1 MSGQAC
7 KRIVKVDMV
16 MVEKME
22 LRKLG
27 IHIAFDESD
36 ITRAYAMIVGP
47 KDTPY
52 EDGILYFT
60 IKFPRD
66 YPFSPPLVQYFS
78 YSRFRIH
85 PNLYVGKSHHGFLG
99 KVCLSILNT
108 WSGPKWS
115 SVQTIS
121 SVMLSIQ
128 SLLCSQPITNEPGYD
143 RAKRDVKE
151 LYNRIVYHDTLAHLI
166 LNNSK
171 PPSPDFAV
179 FQDPIREHFKECLSQ
194 ILQRAKS
201 YAEQFPEPQQP
212 FFRVYN
218 LYPKLDFPTLY
229 KRLSEW
235 SEGF

>member
-7 KRIVKVDMV
+7 KRIMKVDMV
-16 MVEKME
+16 GVQQME
-22 LRKLG
+22 LSKLG
-27 IHIAFDESD
+27 IHVSFVESD
-36 ITRAYAMIVGP
+36 ITKAFAMIVGP

-78 YSRFRIH
+78 YSRIRIH
-85 PNLYVGKSHHGFLG
+85 PNLYVGKSHQGFLG

-108 WSGPKWS
+108 WSGPKWT

-121 SVMLSIQ
+121 SVLLSIQ
-128 SLLCSQPITNEPGYD
+128 SLLCNQPITNEPGYD

-166 LNNSK
+166 LHNSR
-171 PPSPDFAV
+171 PPTPEFAV
-179 FQDPIREHFKECLSQ
+179 FKEALREHFKERLPD
-194 ILQRAKS
+194 ILLRATT
-201 YAEQFPEPQQP
+201 YAKKFQETHQP
-212 FFRVYN
+212 YFRIYGLN
-218 LYPKLDFPTLY
+218 PKLDFPNLY

-235 SEGF
+235 ADSY